1 MEFKKICVI
10 HLNQIGDLLFSL
22 PFLKALKENTPS
34 AVLHS
39 VIRPYLKDLLIHST
53 FIDQL
58 LIREKGIKKSFTLL
72 DQLRKNRYDLLITLS
87 RSEEC
92 FFLTNFSRARVKAGF
107 AHFPWDFGLDIKEKI
122 EGHHSW
128 YNNFKILRQLN
139 IEVNKKDYVDLLVL
153 PSQGDSNRLNE
164 LGIHRPQ
171 ESYVIVSPGTSMK
184 RRVKAWD
191 EEKFAD
197 LILLLKEKHD
207 LTPILVGGGDN
218 QEVNNKIIDMVKKK
232 DRDQKMNHIEN
243 LAGKMGLKDLC
254 YLLKKSCLFVGVDS
268 GLMHLASSLDIP
280 VVGIFGPTDPFYV
293 GPQNKRSRVVRE
305 EMECSPCY
313 LKGCEDRTCMKKLEV
328 KKVLDACEQLLHP
341 LS

>member
-22 PFLKALKENTPS
+22 PLLKALKENIPS
-34 AVLHS
+34 AILHS
-39 VIRPYLKDLLIHST
+39 VIRPHLKELLIHST
-53 FIDQL
+53 FVDQL
-58 LIREKGIKKSFTLL
+58 LIREKGIKKSFILL
-72 DQLRKNRYDLLITLS
+72 NQLRKNRYDLLITLS

-92 FFLTNFSRARVKAGF
+92 FFLTNFSGARVKAGF

-122 EGHHSW
+122 EGHHSS
-128 YNNFKILRQLN
+128 YNNFKILGHLN
-139 IEVNKKDYVDLLVL
+139 IEANKKDYVDLLVL
-153 PSQGDSNRLNE
+153 PPQGNSVRLNE
-164 LGIHRPQ
+164 LGILRPQ
-171 ESYVIVSPGTSMK
+171 ESYVIVSPGTSMN

-197 LILLLKEKHD
+197 LMLLIKENYN
-207 LTPILVGGGDN
+207 LTPILVGGVDN
-218 QEVNNKIIDMVKKK
+218 QEMNNKIIDMVRKK
-232 DRDQKMNHIEN
+232 DRTQRMNHIEN
-243 LAGKMGLKDLC
+243 LAGKMGLNDLC
-254 YLLKKSCLFVGVDS
+254 YLFKKACLFVGVDS

-293 GPQNKRSRVVRE
+293 GPQNRKSMVVRE

-328 KKVLDACEQLLHP
+328 KKVWDACERLINL
-341 LS
+341 